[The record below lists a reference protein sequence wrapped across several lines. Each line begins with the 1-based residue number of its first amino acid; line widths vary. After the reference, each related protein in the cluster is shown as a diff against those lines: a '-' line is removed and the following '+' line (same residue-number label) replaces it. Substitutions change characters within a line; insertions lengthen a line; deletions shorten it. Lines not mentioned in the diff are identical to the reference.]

1 MKSIIRH
8 KGHSGNN
15 SLFVVR
21 ENEACWFAYS
31 RLCLQRVALS
41 ADLGLV
47 DRVRGSAKWIQHG
60 TVLADWWNTRADN
73 AAAGS
78 WPAVAGPNI
87 PRIMYRTF
95 LLCLVL
101 LCLSFVLGG
110 RVRQIR

>member
-1 MKSIIRH
+1 MLVHIFYVGLFKVCTFNRLVQ
-8 KGHSGNN
+8 KYVPLLADPGFLDPVSGNT
-15 SLFVVR
+15 
-21 ENEACWFAYS
+21 
-31 RLCLQRVALS
+31 Q
-41 ADLGLV
+41 
-47 DRVRGSAKWIQHG
+47 WIQQG